1 MEKKGYFKIYLRCKF
16 FSSLPRCG
24 GGVVGH
30 SIRVSKNNIKLYP
43 GPSPPSTKGARGDRE
58 RGSLPGMGLILTM
71 VIGFADGEGC
81 LFTNVTKNNKYKTGF
96 KVELFFSIGLHERDK
111 ALLQQIQ

>member
-16 FSSLPRCG
+16 FSSLPPLRR

-30 SIRVSKNNIKLYP
+30 SIRVSKNNIKLYS

-58 RGSLPGMGLILTM
+58 RGSLPDMGSILTM

-96 KVELFFSIGLHERDK
+96 KVELFFFYRIT
-111 ALLQQIQ
+111 

>member
-1 MEKKGYFKIYLRCKF
+1 
-16 FSSLPRCG
+16 
-24 GGVVGH
+24 
-30 SIRVSKNNIKLYP
+30 
-43 GPSPPSTKGARGDRE
+43 
-58 RGSLPGMGLILTM
+58 MGLILTM